1 MNKFELITCAAK
13 RIFIYCV
20 YIVRCPLPF
29 LIVPIISAGGFIIN
43 SMMMTTEK
51 VGRTDSGSGDDELS
65 ILVCSG
71 NIGNAEPTPESFG
84 EWVPDDGNI
93 LHTVNKTK
101 YPITHE
107 LHERA
112 ADTIAKLKR
121 MQQQQQQASSSESKK
136 KFDII
141 IIGMQEAAFVDKQ
154 LKKKS
159 STGSL
164 TGLAAAADDSERTP
178 SNNNNNPII
187 PLPGVAGVD
196 DAVQVMNDGLHKVE
210 SEVNKIEKEGKKST
224 NKLFRKAVKANMIVR
239 GLTTSQTYKS

>member
-1 MNKFELITCAAK
+1 MLKTKDNNNTKANKGNILLLIL
-13 RIFIYCV
+13 V
-20 YIVRCPLPF
+20 V
-29 LIVPIISAGGFIIN
+29 G
-43 SMMMTTEK
+43 MTTEEEK

-65 ILVCSG
+65 ILICSG

-154 LKKKS
+154 LRRKS

-164 TGLAAAADDSERTP
+164 TELERTP

-210 SEVNKIEKEGKKST
+210 SEVNKIEKEGKKSK